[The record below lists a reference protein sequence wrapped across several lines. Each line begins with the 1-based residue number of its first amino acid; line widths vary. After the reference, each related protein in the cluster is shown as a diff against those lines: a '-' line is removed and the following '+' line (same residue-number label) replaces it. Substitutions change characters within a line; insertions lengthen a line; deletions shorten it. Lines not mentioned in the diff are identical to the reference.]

1 MEKFE
6 EWFDL
11 PEVKNRLIDRESAR
25 RKFFQFLDNHPFKE
39 RIIAYLNKRRFMLL
53 LDLLDKSA
61 CISRFLLSHPADFES
76 TIGGLWYKIKDK
88 EEYLREIRSIVG
100 EDGEETIISE
110 KLAYYRHR
118 ELMRIFSKEI
128 LNVMPLEDILRE
140 YSYLADALLEFAYS
154 VAFEKVKSRY
164 GIPVE
169 EDGKEAK
176 GAIIGLGKLGSE
188 ELNYY
193 SDIDVM
199 FIYSSEK
206 GRAGDLSLHEFFSK
220 VFERVVKLLTT
231 NTREGVAY
239 KIDLDLRPFG
249 KTGAIAVSLR
259 TAELYYESYGRTWE
273 RFALLR
279 ARPVAGDK
287 ELGMRFMKEV
297 VDPFVYRKS
306 IDYSVI
312 EEIRFI
318 KAKIDAEAKGRIIKD
333 FDVKKGRGGIRE
345 IEFAVQSLVL
355 LLGGRF
361 PFLKEGNTFRAIW
374 KLHQK
379 GVFSSEEVT
388 FLEEAYTFLRKLEH
402 RIQLLECIQTQRLPS
417 KDTGVIAKAMGME
430 EEEFKNKL
438 AHYRE
443 GVFEIFKGVLSTK
456 RGEHFDPL
464 MEAVLSMDRATGER
478 LLKEKGFGNPS
489 RAFNLLC
496 SYIHGKPGL
505 RLSEKERR
513 KLMERIPYLIDVL
526 SLKANP
532 DDALGNLDKLMS
544 SYNGKYIINSDRYR
558 EVINFLTNVFSLS
571 SYLSTII
578 GRYPDLLE
586 DVLTLYQDFP
596 SREDIISELE
606 KYKISLNLSPE
617 DLLRRLKRVWEVR
630 IGLVYLMK
638 AEEEYKKLVR
648 FFESLT
654 LLADV
659 LMEEVWKLHNM
670 EEKPAL
676 MLSLGKYGSR
686 ELNFGSDLD
695 LVFITGEARNRE
707 EISVQIQNIIRFITR
722 HTPEGYLYDVDVRL
736 RPMGSK
742 GEISPSIDFYKK
754 YFLYQARVWERFAW
768 TRARYIGGDRNL
780 YADFKKLLDD
790 FLFGKPIGRDELKEM
805 YDIRMKLEEN
815 AVRKRGFI
823 DLKAGRGGLMDAEF
837 IVQYLV
843 LKEHIREPSTIKV
856 MDILEDKYPLVKDLK
871 EIYMFLR
878 LVETKLR
885 LSKERGTSVMSP
897 RDRAIIASSL
907 NMDEEEF
914 LNKLSKNMEI
924 LRAMFLSIFS

>member
-6 EWFDL
+6 EWLRL
-11 PEVKNRLIDRESAR
+11 PEVKNRLIDWEYTR
-25 RKFFQFLDNHPFKE
+25 RKFFQFMEKHPNKE
-39 RIIAYLNKRRFMLL
+39 RISSYLNKRRFMLL

-61 CISRFLLSHPADFES
+61 CISRFLLSYPADFEP
-76 TIGGLWYKIKDK
+76 TIDGLWYRTKSK
-88 EEYLREIRSIVG
+88 EEYLREIKEVVG
-100 EDGEETIISE
+100 ENKEDAIISE

-140 YSYLADALLEFAYS
+140 YSYLADALLEFAYLI
-154 VAFEKVKSRY
+154 AIDRAKSRY
-164 GIPVE
+164 GTPLDEV
-169 EDGKEAK
+169 GREAK

-193 SDIDVM
+193 SDIDIM
-199 FIYSSEK
+199 FIYSSDK
-206 GRAGDLSLHEFFSK
+206 GKAGNLSLPEFFSK
-220 VFERVVKLLTT
+220 VFEHVVRLLTA
-231 NTREGVAY
+231 NTREGVPY
-239 KIDLDLRPFG
+239 KVDLDLRPFG
-249 KTGAIAVSLR
+249 KMGAIAVSLR

-279 ARPVAGDK
+279 ARPVAGDG
-287 ELGMRFMKEV
+287 ELGSKFMKEV

-306 IDYSVI
+306 VDYSVI

-318 KAKIDAEAKGRIIKD
+318 KSRIDAEAKGRVLKD

-345 IEFAVQSLVL
+345 LEFAVQTLIL

-379 GVFSSEEVT
+379 GVFSSEEVS

-402 RIQLLECIQTQRLPS
+402 RIQLLGCIQTQRLPV
-417 KDTGVIAKAMGME
+417 KDIEPVAKTMGMRM
-430 EEEFKNKL
+430 EEFTEKL
-438 AHYRE
+438 DRYRN
-443 GVFEIFKGVLSTK
+443 GVFEIFKGVLSAK
-456 RGEHFDPL
+456 REEDHDPL
-464 MEAVLSMDRATGER
+464 SEAILSMDRVAGER
-478 LLKEKGFGNPS
+478 LLKEKGFKNPS

-505 RLSEKERR
+505 RLSEEERR
-513 KLMERIPYLIDVL
+513 KLMDRIPFIVDAM
-526 SLKANP
+526 SSKANP
-532 DDALGNLDKLMS
+532 DEALANLDKLMS
-544 SYNGKYIINSDRYR
+544 SYNGKYIINSEGYKDL
-558 EVINFLTNVFSLS
+558 INFLANVFSLS

-596 SREDIISELE
+596 SKEDIVSELE
-606 KYKISLNLSPE
+606 KYKLSLGLSSE
-617 DLLRRLKRVWEVR
+617 DVLRRLKRVWEVR

-638 AEEEYKKLVR
+638 AEEEYRKLVR

-659 LMEEVWKLHNM
+659 VMEEVWKFHGMGNM
-670 EEKPAL
+670 PVL

-695 LVFITGEARNRE
+695 LVFAAGDKGNRE
-707 EISVQIQNIIRFITR
+707 NISTKVQNIIRFITR
-722 HTPEGYLYDVDVRL
+722 HTSEGYLYDVDVRL

-742 GEISPSIDFYKK
+742 GEISPSLGFYKV
-754 YFLYQARVWERFAW
+754 YFGSQARVWERFAW
-768 TRARYIGGDRNL
+768 TRTRYIAGDREL
-780 YADFKKLLDD
+780 YEEFESILQD
-790 FLFGKPIGRDELKEM
+790 FLFGKQVGKAELKEM

-815 AVRKRGFI
+815 AFRRRGFI
-823 DLKAGRGGLMDAEF
+823 DLKVGKGGLMDAEF

-843 LKEHIREPSTIKV
+843 LKEKIREPSIIKS
-856 MDILEDKYPLVKDLK
+856 MDVLKKKYVFVEDLK
-871 EIYMFLR
+871 DIYMFLR

-885 LSKERGTSVMSP
+885 LSKERGTSVISP
-897 RDRAIIASSL
+897 RDKAIIASSL
-907 NMDEEEF
+907 NMEEDEF
-914 LNKLSKNMEI
+914 LKILNERMET
-924 LRAMFLSIFS
+924 LRGMFLSLFY